1 MITIKGDYLE
11 GGGQIVRT
19 ALALSALTGKAFEV
33 SDIRKGRRDSGLKNQ
48 HLYCVKALQQL
59 YNADVEG
66 DELGSEYL
74 KFVPGKMRAR
84 NLKIDV
90 ETAGSITL
98 LLQSLLV
105 PCFFAD
111 KKIKL
116 EIIGGTDTKWSMPVD
131 YFKEILVPQLNRFC
145 EKIEVRVDKR
155 GYFPK
160 GQGNVLIE
168 VKPKFKLS
176 EFDSF
181 NEFLSGLKGN
191 EINLTEQYELIQV
204 KGVSHASSDLEG
216 ANVADRQGRAAGLIL
231 NKLGSHVDIR
241 AEYRETMSAG
251 SGVVLWAIFSK
262 DKEEIDFRNP
272 IRIGA
277 DSLGEKGKKSEV
289 VGTEASERLIEEI
302 GFKAPVDQYLADN
315 LIPWLGLFKG
325 KMKVSKITN
334 HTLTNIYVVEEFLG
348 KVFDVDKENN
358 VISVE

>member
-1 MITIKGDYLE
+1 
-11 GGGQIVRT
+11 
-19 ALALSALTGKAFEV
+19 LTGKAFEV

-48 HLYCVKALQQL
+48 HLFCVRALKEL
-59 YNADVEG
+59 CNADVEG
-66 DELGSEYL
+66 SELGSEYI
-74 KFVPGKMRAR
+74 KFVPGKIKAK

-131 YFKEILVPQLNRFC
+131 YFKEILVPQLVRFC
-145 EKIEVRVDKR
+145 EKIDVKVDKR

-160 GQGNVLIE
+160 GQGNVSIDI
-168 VKPKFKLS
+168 KPKYKLG
-176 EFDSF
+176 EFDNF
-181 NEFLSGLKGN
+181 DEFLSGIGGN

-204 KGVSHASSDLEG
+204 KGISHASSDLEK
-216 ANVADRQGRAAGLIL
+216 ANVADRQARAAKLVL
-231 NKLGSHVDIR
+231 NKLGCHVDVR
-241 AEYRETMSAG
+241 TEYHDTMSVG

-262 DKEEIDFRNP
+262 DRDEIDVFNP

-289 VGTEASERLIEEI
+289 VGTEAALRLIEEI

-315 LIPWLGLFKG
+315 LIPWLGLFGG
-325 KMKVSKITN
+325 KMKVSKVTN
-334 HTLTNIYVVEEFLG
+334 HTLSNIYVVEKFLG
-348 KVFDVDKENN
+348 KVFDVDKENKI
-358 VISVE
+358 ISVV